1 MNKIVKNAL
10 ILMAITLVAG
20 VCLGFVYEITKGPIA
35 EQEQQAKEEAYKAVF
50 PDMVSMEAV
59 YGLEAAEDTAKVQSD
74 SAAVLSENGMGDMKI
89 EEAYL
94 ASDGNGGI
102 LGVVMNVTTSG
113 YGGEINFSMGIQKD
127 GTVNGVEILSISET
141 AGLGMRA
148 TEEEFRGQFA
158 GKNVESFIVTKA
170 GASAENE
177 IDAISGAT
185 ITSNGMVNG
194 VNAGICYFKSLT
206 EGGILDE

>member
-20 VCLGFVYEITKGPIA
+20 ICLGFVYEITKGPIA
-35 EQEQQAKEEAYKAVF
+35 AQEQQAKEEAYKAVF

-59 YGLEAAEDTAKVQSD
+59 YGLEEEADTVKVQEEA
-74 SAAVLSENGMGDMKI
+74 AAVLTENGLGDIKV

-94 ASDGNGGI
+94 AADGNGEI
-102 LGVVMNVTTSG
+102 LGVVMNLTTSG
-113 YGGEINFSMGIQKD
+113 YGGDINFSMGIQKD
-127 GTVNGVEILSISET
+127 GTVNGIEILSISET

-148 TEEEFRGQFA
+148 TEEEFKGQFA
-158 GKNVESFIVTKA
+158 GKKVESFTVTKT
-170 GASAENE
+170 GASADHE

-185 ITSNGMVNG
+185 ITSTGMTNG
-194 VNAGICYFKSLT
+194 VNAGICYFASLT
-206 EGGILDE
+206 EGGILNE

>member
-35 EQEQQAKEEAYKAVF
+35 AQEQQAKEEAYKSVF
-50 PDMVSMEAV
+50 PDMASMEPV
-59 YGLEAAEDTAKVQSD
+59 YGREADEDLAKVQSE
-74 SAAVLSENGMGDMKI
+74 SAAALEANGLGDITI

-94 ASDGNGGI
+94 AADGNGEV
-102 LGVVMNVTTSG
+102 LGVVMNITTSG
-113 YGGEINFSMGIQKD
+113 YGGDINFSMGIQKD
-127 GTVNGVEILSISET
+127 GTVNGIEILSISET

-148 TEEEFRGQFA
+148 TEEEFKGQFA
-158 GKNVESFIVTKA
+158 GKQVESFTVTKT
-170 GASAENE
+170 GAASESE

-185 ITSNGMVNG
+185 ITSTGMTNG
-194 VNAGICYFKSLT
+194 VNAGICYFMSLT
-206 EGGILDE
+206 EGGILNE

>member
-35 EQEQQAKEEAYKAVF
+35 AQEQQAKEEAYKSVF
-50 PDMVSMEAV
+50 PDMVSMESV
-59 YGLEAAEDTAKVQSD
+59 YGLEEEEELAKIQTE
-74 SAAVLSENGMGDMKI
+74 SAAVLEENGLGNIKV

-94 ASDGNGGI
+94 AADGNGSI
-102 LGVVMNVTTSG
+102 LGAVMNITTSG
-113 YGGEINFSMGIQKD
+113 YGGDINFSMGIQKD
-127 GTVNGVEILSISET
+127 GTVGGVEILTISET

-148 TEEEFRGQFA
+148 TEEEFRSQFA
-158 GKNVESFIVTKA
+158 GKNVESFAVTKA
-170 GASAENE
+170 GASADNE

-185 ITSNGMVNG
+185 ITSNGMTNG
-194 VNAGICYFKSLT
+194 VNAGICYFRSLM
-206 EGGILDE
+206 EGGTLDE

>member
-20 VCLGFVYEITKGPIA
+20 ICLGFVYEITKGPIA

-50 PDMVSMEAV
+50 PDMTSMEAV
-59 YGLEAAEDTAKVQSD
+59 YGLGEKEDAAKIQAE
-74 SAAVLSENGMGDMKI
+74 SAAVLAENDMGDIRI

-94 ASDGNGGI
+94 AAGENGEI
-102 LGVVMNVTTSG
+102 LGVLMNITTSG
-113 YGGEINFSMGIQKD
+113 YGGDINFSMGIEKD
-127 GTVNGVEILSISET
+127 GTVGGVEILTISET

-148 TEEEFRGQFA
+148 TEDAFKGQFA
-158 GKNVESFIVTKA
+158 GKNVESFTVTKA
-170 GASAENE
+170 GAVADHE

-185 ITSNGMVNG
+185 ITSNGMTKG

>member
-1 MNKIVKNAL
+1 MHKIIKNAL
-10 ILMAITLVAG
+10 ILTAITLVAG
-20 VCLGFVYEITKGPIA
+20 VCLGFVYDITKGPIEA
-35 EQEQQAKEEAYKAVF
+35 QQNQEKEEAYQAVF
-50 PDMVSMEAV
+50 PGMASMEPV
-59 YGLEAAEDTAKVQSD
+59 YGLEAEEDAVKVSEEAAKALEAEGLGDRKV
-74 SAAVLSENGMGDMKI
+74 

-94 ASDGNGGI
+94 AADEKGQI

-127 GTVNGVEILSISET
+127 GTVNGIEILSIGET

-148 TEEEFRGQFA
+148 TEDEFQGQFA
-158 GKNVESFIVTKA
+158 GKNVERFTVTKS
-170 GASAENE
+170 GAASDSE

-185 ITSNGMVNG
+185 ITSNGMTDG
-194 VNAGICYFKSLT
+194 VNAGICYFQSLT

>member
-20 VCLGFVYEITKGPIA
+20 ICLGFVYEITKGPIA

-50 PDMVSMEAV
+50 PDMTSMEAV
-59 YGLEAAEDTAKVQSD
+59 YGLGEKEDAAKIQAE
-74 SAAVLSENGMGDMKI
+74 SAAVLAENDMGDIRI

-94 ASDGNGGI
+94 AAGENGEV
-102 LGVVMNVTTSG
+102 LGVLMNITTSG
-113 YGGEINFSMGIQKD
+113 YGGDINFSMGIEKD
-127 GTVNGVEILSISET
+127 GTVGGVEILTISET

-148 TEEEFRGQFA
+148 TEDAFKGQFA
-158 GKNVESFIVTKA
+158 GKNVESFTVTKA
-170 GASAENE
+170 GAAADHE

-185 ITSNGMVNG
+185 ITSNGMTKG